1 LTSERLRLFEPAVTY
16 RSANGATL
24 SWWFA
29 DTPENAMLEVLDAS
43 GEVVR
48 TYEPAEEP
56 ADTTEETDRWASPT
70 MPVEP
75 GLNVVQWN
83 LQTIPAATFP
93 GMILWGVRTMAP
105 VVPPGQ
111 YTVRLTADGQT
122 RTVPL
127 TVERNPSITDVTDA
141 DLQAQYRF
149 GRRIRE
155 KVNEANAAVI
165 AIRRVKAQL
174 EDRLEES
181 DDARL
186 AEAGEVLTTNASE
199 VEANVYQVRNQ
210 SGQDPL
216 NFPIKVN
223 NRLANLLSMSERGDG
238 RPMNNMEEIFQ
249 IMVDELRGYTDRLE
263 EVWTTDLEAVNR
275 ELERLGLE
283 RLDPSD
289 ERTQLISQ

>member
-1 LTSERLRLFEPAVTY
+1 
-16 RSANGATL
+16 
-24 SWWFA
+24 
-29 DTPENAMLEVLDAS
+29 
-43 GEVVR
+43 
-48 TYEPAEEP
+48 
-56 ADTTEETDRWASPT
+56 

-93 GMILWGVRTMAP
+93 GMILWGVQTMAP

-122 RTVPL
+122 RTAPL
-127 TVERNPSITDVTDA
+127 TVERNPWITDVTDA
-141 DLQAQYRF
+141 DLQAQYQF

-186 AEAGEVLTTNASE
+186 AEVGEVLTTNASE
-199 VEANVYQVRNQ
+199 VEANVYQVRNR

-283 RLDPSD
+283 RLDPLD
-289 ERTQLISQ
+289 ERTPLISQ

>member
-1 LTSERLRLFEPAVTY
+1 
-16 RSANGATL
+16 
-24 SWWFA
+24 
-29 DTPENAMLEVLDAS
+29 
-43 GEVVR
+43 
-48 TYEPAEEP
+48 
-56 ADTTEETDRWASPT
+56 

-83 LQTIPAATFP
+83 LQTTPAETFP
-93 GMILWGVRTMAP
+93 GMIMWGVRTMAP

-122 RTVPL
+122 RTAPL
-127 TVERNPSITDVTDA
+127 TVERNPWITDVTEA
-141 DLQAQYRF
+141 DLQAQYQF

-174 EDRLEES
+174 ADRLEES
-181 DDARL
+181 DDAGL

-199 VEANVYQVRNQ
+199 VEANVYQVRNR

-249 IMVDELRGYTDRLE
+249 IMVDELRGYTIRLE
-263 EVWTTDLEAVNR
+263 EVWATDLDAVNR

-283 RLDPSD
+283 RLDPLD
-289 ERTQLISQ
+289 ERTPLISQ

>member
-1 LTSERLRLFEPAVTY
+1 
-16 RSANGATL
+16 
-24 SWWFA
+24 
-29 DTPENAMLEVLDAS
+29 
-43 GEVVR
+43 
-48 TYEPAEEP
+48 
-56 ADTTEETDRWASPT
+56 
-70 MPVEP
+70 
-75 GLNVVQWN
+75 
-83 LQTIPAATFP
+83 
-93 GMILWGVRTMAP
+93 MAP

-122 RTVPL
+122 RTAPL
-127 TVERNPSITDVTDA
+127 TVERNPWITDVTDA
-141 DLQAQYRF
+141 DLQAQYQF

-186 AEAGEVLTTNASE
+186 AEVGEVLTTNASE
-199 VEANVYQVRNQ
+199 VEANVYQVRNR

-283 RLDPSD
+283 RLDPLD
-289 ERTQLISQ
+289 ERTPLISQ